1 MMEFDMTDV
10 SVMIGIPCGPDLP
23 WQTLQSIVETCLALR
38 DKGIPFE
45 LKMVAGCSIV
55 EQARSKVTYEFLQ
68 SSMNRLFMIDS
79 DMQWK
84 AQDFIRMLALSTKM
98 DVVCAA
104 YPAKRDACTF
114 MLKWGED
121 ELVSNEY
128 GCVPIDGVGLGF
140 TIVHRGVIAEL
151 SDNAPKLMF
160 PGMDSPIA
168 HIFRCDADNGAF
180 RGEDMAFFADVKA
193 LGYKVNLDPNVSLG
207 HVGTKTYTGSIL
219 DAMRREESHST
230 KDPYGSFLFS
240 GA

>member
-1 MMEFDMTDV
+1 MSAVEFDLGGV

-55 EQARSKVTYEFLQ
+55 EQARSKVTHEFL
-68 SSMNRLFMIDS
+68 SGSMNRLFMIDS

-84 AQDFIRMLALSTKM
+84 SSDFIRMLALSTKM

-114 MLKWGED
+114 MLKWDED
-121 ELVSNEY
+121 ALVANEY
-128 GCVPIDGVGLGF
+128 GCLPIGGVGLGF
-140 TIVHRGVIAEL
+140 TVVHRRVIEDIA
-151 SDNAPKLMF
+151 SNSPHLMF
-160 PGMDSPIA
+160 PGMDTPIP
-168 HIFRCDADNGAF
+168 HIFRCDIENGAF

-193 LGYKVNLDPNVSLG
+193 LGYEINLDPNVTLG
-207 HVGTKTYTGSIL
+207 HVGTKMYTGSIL
-219 DAMRREESHST
+219 DAM
-230 KDPYGSFLFS
+230 KQQ
-240 GA
+240 